1 MTEQRN
7 REGRSSKLA
16 NPCSLICGSSLPE
29 TIREIIECHGLIP
42 AGAKVVAGVSG
53 GADSVALLR
62 ALHQLGIPVTI
73 AHLNHQLRGA
83 DSDADERFV
92 RGLAD
97 KLSLPI
103 VVKSVNVRHLAESS
117 KLSLEMAARQ
127 ARHDFFAEFGDTVV
141 ALAHH
146 ADDQVETF
154 FLKLARG
161 AGSEGLEGMS
171 LFQQIGQVRLIR
183 PMLDIPRAEILQWLK
198 ANKLEWREDASN
210 SDETVLRNRVRHT
223 ILPLLEQELNPN
235 LRETILR
242 TMNILRAEN
251 EWMNSTLE
259 DLTLDV
265 RLPLA
270 ARRRV
275 LRKWLFENSADGVDF
290 DAVDKILSLMDKGT
304 GTTVFELNNRQRVI
318 VEYGKP
324 RFEHVEHPAGAGQ
337 PAQGR
342 LESLPHKLSI
352 EHGTG
357 WLKDHGK
364 GAGILPAE
372 ASVDAGKVGD
382 SPVTVRGYEPGD
394 RMQPLGMEGSRK
406 LQDILT
412 DQKIPRAQRPSIPV
426 VVCRGEIIWLPGYR
440 TARGWEVPGADA
452 EAMHLRIET
461 L

>member
-29 TIREIIECHGLIP
+29 TIRKAIECHGLIP

-394 RMQPLGMEGSRK
+394 RMQPLGMKGSRK

>member
-29 TIREIIECHGLIP
+29 TIRKAIDRHGLIP

-171 LFQQIGQVRLIR
+171 LFQQIGQIRLIR

-342 LESLPHKLSI
+342 LESLPHRLSI

-357 WLKDHGK
+357 WKKDHGK

-394 RMQPLGMEGSRK
+394 RMQPLGMKGSRK